1 LLFEKYITP
10 FERDFLNELKN
21 RCVKISL
28 LEAIKSIPIYTRTIR
43 ELCLKKSGRKK
54 KDPSMVQVVAKT
66 ASLMSTNITTK
77 KYVDPRVQI
86 VAILINNI
94 FVPNTL
100 IDLGASI
107 NVTTMETLKNMNI
120 CNR

>member
-1 LLFEKYITP
+1 
-10 FERDFLNELKN
+10 
-21 RCVKISL
+21 
-28 LEAIKSIPIYTRTIR
+28 
-43 ELCLKKSGRKK
+43 
-54 KDPSMVQVVAKT
+54 M
-66 ASLMSTNITTK
+66 K
-77 KYVDPRVQI
+77 KYVDPRVPI
-86 VAILINNI
+86 VSILINNI